1 MASILCV
8 AAVFLPFAGA
18 SVASIYSHTLGA
30 VGQTQAFDYVV
41 IGGGNSGLVAT
52 LRLSEANYSVA
63 VVEAGGFYQDDAG
76 NMTEI
81 PGLESEFLKAPATI
95 DWRLDTIPQPQ
106 LQGRSIR
113 YSQGKTFG
121 GSTARNGMAYQR
133 GTTSFYDGWAESVG
147 DPSYSWANML
157 PFLQKSVRYTP
168 ANATLRGGPQLAG
181 DGGVFNAQGGPLK
194 VSFWNYY
201 VPVSAAFAKGM
212 KALGYNEVSTL
223 QSGSI
228 LGYSEFPATLDP
240 EFQIRDSSE
249 SSFLR
254 KAATDAAQDWGR
266 KGRVTIYPN
275 TLAKKI
281 LFDGAK
287 AATGVE
293 VASGSQQYT
302 LNATREVILAAGV
315 FRSPQMLMVSGVGPS
330 QLLQELNV
338 PIVGSVPAVGKNLR
352 DHPGFSTLWSLN
364 GVSQHR
370 LWNNATYAA
379 EANALF
385 ATSRSGPLTAFASNY
400 ILFDRFRKEAN
411 LSASTAQAISS
422 FPADWPNT
430 EFIWNAAGTP
440 TNTPGDQLALGVV
453 VLSPTSAGSVTI
465 NTTDTAANPLVDVQ
479 WFASDADRE
488 QGVAAV
494 RHARRLAAAV
504 AAEGVVEAE
513 LAPGRAV
520 QSDAEVWA
528 WIQQNAGPSHHA
540 VGTCRMGRRDDP
552 AAVVD
557 AKGCVLGGV
566 SALRVVDASVMP
578 FVMAGQPM
586 ATVCT

>member
-1 MASILCV
+1 
-8 AAVFLPFAGA
+8 
-18 SVASIYSHTLGA
+18 
-30 VGQTQAFDYVV
+30 
-41 IGGGNSGLVAT
+41 
-52 LRLSEANYSVA
+52 
-63 VVEAGGFYQDDAG
+63 
-76 NMTEI
+76 
-81 PGLESEFLKAPATI
+81 
-95 DWRLDTIPQPQ
+95 
-106 LQGRSIR
+106 
-113 YSQGKTFG
+113 
-121 GSTARNGMAYQR
+121 MAYQR

-147 DPSYSWANML
+147 DPSYSWTNML
-157 PFLQKSVRYTP
+157 PFLQKSVRYTT
-168 ANATLRGGPQLAG
+168 ANATLR
-181 DGGVFNAQGGPLK
+181 GGPLK

-240 EFQIRDSSE
+240 ELQIRDSSE
-249 SSFLR
+249 TSFLR
-254 KAATDAAQDWGR
+254 KAATDAAQHWGR

-275 TLAKKI
+275 TLAKKV

-293 VASGSQQYT
+293 MPPARNSTPS
-302 LNATREVILAAGV
+302 TRLG
-315 FRSPQMLMVSGVGPS
+315 RSSWP
-330 QLLQELNV
+330 LQLNV
-338 PIVGSVPAVGKNLR
+338 PVVGSLPGVGQNLR

-370 LWNNATYAA
+370 LWSNATYAA
-379 EANALF
+379 EATALF

-400 ILFDRFRKEAN
+400 ILFDRLRQDAN
-411 LSASTAQAISS
+411 LSAPTSQAISS
-422 FPADWPNT
+422 FPPDRPNT
-430 EFIWNAAGTP
+430 EFIWNAAGIPTRTP
-440 TNTPGDQLALGVV
+440 ADQLALGVV

-488 QGVAAV
+488 QGVAA
-494 RHARRLAAAV
+494 
-504 AAEGVVEAE
+504 EGVVEAE
-513 LAPGRAV
+513 MAPGPKV
-520 QSDAEVWA
+520 QSDAEIWA
-528 WIQQNAGPSHHA
+528 WIQQNASPNHHA

-566 SALRVVDASVMP
+566 SALRVVDASIMP
-578 FVMAGQPM
+578 LVMAGQPM
-586 ATVCT
+586 ATVYGIAEKLSADIVSGRKC